1 MTDAGGAVGAGGAG
15 NAGGAGD
22 AAGAGGGRDTAG
34 AAPRNY
40 CDPAAEYTAAREDV
54 VIVRR
59 TDRSFIR
66 VHGRDPQ
73 RMVQGLVSNDVVNS
87 PADRAV
93 YATILTPK
101 GKMVA
106 DTRILRRDG
115 ELLLET
121 AVGAADGMA
130 AHLRKFVP
138 PLFARFEDA
147 TSAWSL
153 FGVHGPRAADLV
165 RGAFGVEVAG
175 SAEDVVHETSHEEVQ
190 VPVIATSTADVEG
203 YDVLVPAAAAERV
216 WQVLQDAGARPIGY
230 ATLDVLRIEA
240 GTPVWGAEL
249 DENTIPLEAGLRARA
264 ISESKGCYTGQE
276 VIIRILHRGHVN
288 WQLRGVLLGDAE
300 SPARGTAL
308 VREADGKQ
316 VGRVTSAAW
325 SPKHGQAIALAYVRR
340 EVELPGAL
348 RLGDVSGREV
358 TVVELPFA

>member
-1 MTDAGGAVGAGGAG
+1 MMDAGGAASE
-15 NAGGAGD
+15 
-22 AAGAGGGRDTAG
+22 T
-34 AAPRNY
+34 PRNY
-40 CDPAAEYTAAREDV
+40 GDPAAEYAAAREDV

-73 RMVQGLVSNDVVNS
+73 RMVQGLVSNDVVKS

-93 YATILTPK
+93 YATVLTPK

-106 DTRILRRDG
+106 DTRILRRG
-115 ELLLET
+115 VGPGVEAGVELLLET

-153 FGVHGPRAADLV
+153 FGVLGPRAAELI
-165 RGAFGVEVAG
+165 RGTFGVDVAG
-175 SAEDVVHETSHEEVQ
+175 SAEDVVYETSHED
-190 VPVIATSTADVEG
+190 VPVTVIATSHADVEG

-216 WQVLQDAGARPIGY
+216 WQVLQEAGARPIGH

-240 GTPVWGAEL
+240 GTPMWGAEL

-300 SPARGTAL
+300 SPVRGTAL

-316 VGRVTSAAW
+316 LGRVTSAAW

-348 RLGDVSGREV
+348 RLGDASGREV
-358 TVVELPFA
+358 TVVELPFG